1 MKTDF
6 AIPAIV
12 AHELYY
18 RAYRGRHAGENL
30 RRVDA
35 FRFPV
40 LELDREDVRRA
51 GHLRATLAA
60 EGVPIG
66 PYDAL
71 IAAQAL
77 AHSLIL
83 ITRNLREFRRI
94 ASL

>member
-1 MKTDF
+1 
-6 AIPAIV
+6 
-12 AHELYY
+12 
-18 RAYRGRHAGENL
+18 
-30 RRVDA
+30 
-35 FRFPV
+35 
-40 LELDREDVRRA
+40 LDREDVRRA